1 MRPPGVLSLV
11 ARKKATPAAAA
22 AAATPAVAAAI
33 ILPLF
38 DEPFLPA
45 VFFEL
50 DELFDEL
57 DLLPALD
64 WPAAAPVAP
73 DLAAVLFFDEE
84 VDFLPPLD
92 FVAVLFLGVE
102 LLVEPLWVEVDLVE
116 PLDFF
121 GLVVLLLLLPLLVF
135 FVAIDSLHGSC
146 VSSDIGQSDRG
157 RERVRPF
164 REHRG
169 EFMFHPVEMS
179 NMHA

>member
-1 MRPPGVLSLV
+1 MLSLV

-38 DEPFLPA
+38 DEPFLPPD
-45 VFFEL
+45 VFEL
-50 DELFDEL
+50 DELFVEL
-57 DLLPALD
+57 DFD
-64 WPAAAPVAP
+64 AAAPVAP
-73 DLAAVLFFDEE
+73 DLAAVLFFE

-92 FVAVLFLGVE
+92 FAALFLAVE
-102 LLVEPLWVEVDLVE
+102 LVE

-146 VSSDIGQSDRG
+146 DSSDIGQSVRG
-157 RERVRPF
+157 RERVCPF
-164 REHRG
+164 REYRG
-169 EFMFHPVEMS
+169 EFMFHPQK
-179 NMHA
+179 